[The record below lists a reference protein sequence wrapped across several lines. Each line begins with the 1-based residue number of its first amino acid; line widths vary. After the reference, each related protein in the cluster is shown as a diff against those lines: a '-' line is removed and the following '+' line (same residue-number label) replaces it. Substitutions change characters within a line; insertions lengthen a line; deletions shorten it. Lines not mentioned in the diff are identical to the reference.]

1 MDLNIIKSDVSGPAC
16 IVSDKF
22 LGWTVE
28 VANELGIFHSVFL
41 AGAGYS
47 FTIDFISLNNLQKC
61 KADEDR
67 EFFILPDF
75 PEVSTIESSQLRF
88 DLKLNDATE
97 ALSLFCERQF
107 SLCLCSD
114 DVLLN
119 NIDGLGDIG
128 LTYFCRK
135 MVGKPVWMIGPA
147 CSSVK
152 KDSNTILPAQMKE
165 LALSTWLRSKWQT
178 ILDHSNTIFD
188 HSNTIFSHKP
198 TGAFLSQCG
207 WKPGTQCWEVC
218 IKGTNDRMAANGRVV
233 LQLEDAAGSRCLYRD
248 CKRKPGCNRH
258 A

>member
-1 MDLNIIKSDVSGPAC
+1 MSN
-16 IVSDKF
+16 KF

-67 EFFILPDF
+67 EFFILQDF

-97 ALSLFCERQF
+97 RQF

-114 DVLLN
+114 EVLLN

-135 MVGKPVWMIGPA
+135 IGGKPAWMIGLA

-152 KDSNTILPAQMKE
+152 KDSCKQTDRLFA
-165 LALSTWLRSKWQT
+165 WLD
-178 ILDHSNTIFD
+178 LHPPCPDPFVC
-188 HSNTIFSHKP
+188 F
-198 TGAFLSQCG
+198 GSQ
-207 WKPGTQCWEVC
+207 
-218 IKGTNDRMAANGRVV
+218 
-233 LQLEDAAGSRCLYRD
+233 
-248 CKRKPGCNRH
+248 
-258 A
+258 

>member
-1 MDLNIIKSDVSGPAC
+1 MDLNIIKSDVSAPAC
-16 IVSDKF
+16 IVSHKF

-165 LALSTWLRSKWQT
+165 LALSTWLRT
-178 ILDHSNTIFD
+178 NV
-188 HSNTIFSHKP
+188 
-198 TGAFLSQCG
+198 A
-207 WKPGTQCWEVC
+207 GTQCWEVC

>member
-1 MDLNIIKSDVSGPAC
+1 M
-16 IVSDKF
+16 SDKF

-28 VANELGIFHSVFL
+28 VANELGIFRSVFL

-61 KADEDR
+61 KADEDH

-152 KDSNTILPAQMKE
+152 KDRLQ
-165 LALSTWLRSKWQT
+165 
-178 ILDHSNTIFD
+178 
-188 HSNTIFSHKP
+188 
-198 TGAFLSQCG
+198 
-207 WKPGTQCWEVC
+207 
-218 IKGTNDRMAANGRVV
+218 AN
-233 LQLEDAAGSRCLYRD
+233 
-248 CKRKPGCNRH
+248 
-258 A
+258 

>member
-1 MDLNIIKSDVSGPAC
+1 MDLSMAPLLRIIIDIIKSDVSGPAC

-165 LALSTWLRSKWQT
+165 LALSTWLRS
-178 ILDHSNTIFD
+178 N
-188 HSNTIFSHKP
+188 
-198 TGAFLSQCG
+198 QCG